1 MTGADVGGQAYLREP
16 SAPGLLTCR
25 VSPPPLSPPP
35 SSGFQIYAKWLQEV
49 DTVRVTQL
57 ERGYVDAI
65 RRLWADMGIRVCYS
79 RRCEYQLLD
88 STE

>member
-1 MTGADVGGQAYLREP
+1 MSEDKRTSGNLQRQVSSPVATP
-16 SAPGLLTCR
+16 HP
-25 VSPPPLSPPP
+25 SPPP
-35 SSGFQIYAKWLQEV
+35 GFQIYAKWLQEV

>member
-1 MTGADVGGQAYLREP
+1 MAA
-16 SAPGLLTCR
+16 LTKNR
-25 VSPPPLSPPP
+25 RAANETPVTT
-35 SSGFQIYAKWLQEV
+35 FQIYGKWME
-49 DTVRVTQL
+49 DINTVQVTQL

-65 RRLWADMGIRVCYS
+65 RRLWSDTGIRVCYS

>member
-1 MTGADVGGQAYLREP
+1 MSEDK
-16 SAPGLLTCR
+16 LTSGNFQRQFRSPVACPLPTFPN
-25 VSPPPLSPPP
+25 PPP
-35 SSGFQIYAKWLQEV
+35 GFQIYAKWLQEV

>member
-1 MTGADVGGQAYLREP
+1 MWGDKLT
-16 SAPGLLTCR
+16 SAH
-25 VSPPPLSPPP
+25 LSVC
-35 SSGFQIYAKWLQEV
+35 QIYAKWLQDV
-49 DTVRVTQL
+49 DTVRITQL
-57 ERGYVDAI
+57 ERGYVDAL

>member
-1 MTGADVGGQAYLREP
+1 MSERGRCSEDKLT
-16 SAPGLLTCR
+16 LL
-25 VSPPPLSPPP
+25 
-35 SSGFQIYAKWLQEV
+35 FQIYAKWLQEV

-65 RRLWADMGIRVCYS
+65 RRLWADMGIRMCYS

>member
-1 MTGADVGGQAYLREP
+1 MSEDK
-16 SAPGLLTCR
+16 LTSGNLQCQ
-25 VSPPPLSPPP
+25 VSSPVASPLPDFPPP